1 MYLSDWRAPWYRGV
15 QLRTMS
21 YLPLYT
27 MFYILCHVDIRL
39 WTPKGQSKRNNPQ
52 KLATRRDNQK
62 GNNPQKLATRKG
74 NQKGTIHRNWQYW
87 VHKTQDGNKQN
98 KQNKLT
104 CVVLSIKNLSAG
116 TVSAHWYLS
125 SCVVLFHLSLIWYY
139 MTHWCC
145 FLSFW

>member
-1 MYLSDWRAPWYRGV
+1 
-15 QLRTMS
+15 MS
-21 YLPLYT
+21 CRYT
-27 MFYILCHVDIRL
+27 FVNTEGAIKKEQS
-39 WTPKGQSKRNNPQ
+39 TETGNTKGQSKR
-52 KLATRRDNQK
+52 
-62 GNNPQKLATRKG
+62 NNPQKLATRKG

-116 TVSAHWYLS
+116 TDSAHWYLS

-145 FLSFW
+145 FVFLVIFPVTDILKHQ